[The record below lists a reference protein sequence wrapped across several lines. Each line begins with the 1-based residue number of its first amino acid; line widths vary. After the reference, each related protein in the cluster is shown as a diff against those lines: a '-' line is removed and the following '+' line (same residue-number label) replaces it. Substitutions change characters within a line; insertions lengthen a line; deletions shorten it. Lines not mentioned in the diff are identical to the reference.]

1 MLAISTVT
9 SPLGSCQICAV
20 PIVAPLTSYMMAV
33 AAETELRI
41 RCAVEHAPQSAT
53 VTAALNIRE
62 LLGSFIFDS
71 GWGNLDE
78 AAQVSFPPVEFRA
91 AKPCQLRMWFFVQ
104 RTIVV
109 QSCIDLA
116 YWAGVLAP

>member
-1 MLAISTVT
+1 
-9 SPLGSCQICAV
+9 
-20 PIVAPLTSYMMAV
+20 MAV

-78 AAQVSFPPVEFRA
+78 AAQVPFPPVEYGA
-91 AKPCQLRMWFFVQ
+91 ATRCQLRMWVFVQ

-109 QSCIDLA
+109 QSCIERA
-116 YWAGVLAP
+116 YWAGVLGP